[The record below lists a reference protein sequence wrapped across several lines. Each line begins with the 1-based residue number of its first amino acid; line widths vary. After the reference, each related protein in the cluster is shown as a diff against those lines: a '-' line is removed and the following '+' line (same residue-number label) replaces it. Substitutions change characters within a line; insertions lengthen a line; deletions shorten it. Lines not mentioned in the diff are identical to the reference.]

1 MSYAPLD
8 ADSLFSTTFAKGPLP
23 WAIFT
28 AILSQKDQDGVT
40 ALTPELLAA
49 IWRMPVETI
58 KAAWDELAAPDP
70 RSRNKEHEGRPI
82 IPTGDGRWLVVSH
95 EKYRTKHRIERR
107 QETVR
112 EAKRR
117 QRDREREHP
126 GLRGGGYLACEC
138 GEPATAMT
146 TDGRSV
152 CKRHAEPAREPGVE
166 G

>member
-1 MSYAPLD
+1 VSYAPLD
-8 ADSLFSTTFAKGPLP
+8 SDALFSTTFAKGPLP

-40 ALTPELLAA
+40 AVTPEVLAA
-49 IWRMPVETI
+49 LWRLPVETI

-70 RSRNKEHEGRPI
+70 RSKNKEHEGRPI

-95 EKYRTKHRIERR
+95 EKYRTKHRIEQR

-112 EAKRR
+112 QAKRR
-117 QRDREREHP
+117 QREREK
-126 GLRGGGYLACEC
+126 RGVRHDGYLACAC
-138 GEPATAMT
+138 SEPATET
-146 TDGRSV
+146 TADGRSV
-152 CKRHAEPAREPGVE
+152 CEKHADRDPGQE